1 MKASEAIAILES
13 LDPSYEVTLT
23 LGTNQPKRLPDIP
36 KWNGTPMYPPR
47 FDHNSWPT
55 QTPIPPY
62 TITCH

>member
-13 LDPSYEVTLT
+13 LDPNYEVTLT

-36 KWNGTPMYPPR
+36 KWNGTPMYPPVQP
-47 FDHNSWPT
+47 HWMTKELTS
-55 QTPIPPY
+55 PY